1 MFFLIFNCYIGDM
14 KKKSLFKYLFIAGLF
29 SFFVVLIYQINLEPK
44 VDYNTE
50 VKPLLN
56 KYCIS
61 CHGGVKQS
69 GGFSL
74 LFQEEAFAP
83 TQSGIPAIIPGHP
96 DKSEMIKRLH
106 SNDPEER
113 MPYKENPLSKEEIEI
128 LTRWIKQGAEWGRH
142 WAYEPVKKPEI
153 PIKYLKSSAS
163 RPHNSKSNLNEV
175 DLYVLKTLEE
185 NKLDFSPEADKTTL
199 LRRLSLD
206 IIGIPPP
213 EDVAS
218 DFLVSTDDT
227 SYEQLVD
234 ALLNSES
241 FGEKWAS
248 MWLDLA
254 RYADTKGFER
264 DGHREIWKYRDW
276 LIRAFNE
283 DKPYDRFI
291 TEQLA
296 GDLLPDPDENQWIAT
311 AFHRNTMTNDEGG
324 TDNEEF
330 RIEAAL
336 DRVNNTWES
345 IMGTTFECV
354 QCHSHPYDPFTME
367 EYYQFYA
374 FFNNTRDEDTFDD
387 YPLLRHFK
395 NEDSLKLEQLKT
407 WLIENCEDNKSTE
420 MLKFVRTWQPSYN
433 SLTATDFIDSELA
446 DTKWLVF
453 RNNGIARLPGVDL
466 EGKQL
471 LITRFRNLQDGG
483 TWTMRAGR
491 PDGPVLRTV
500 ALGKS
505 NRSWYIDT
513 VSFAQSH
520 GIQDI
525 YFSYHNPGINNP
537 NTNALMFDWF
547 FFTDFLPFEKDQE
560 IADTFWELLRKRTP
574 TTPIMMENPKT
585 MQRKTHV
592 FVRGSW
598 LEKGEEV
605 SPGVPASLIPM
616 PEDAP
621 ANRLGLAS
629 WMVDKNHPL
638 TSRTFVNRIW
648 EQLMGKG
655 LVETLEDFGT
665 QGADPTH
672 PELLDYLAWHFM
684 HDLNWSPKGLIKTIV
699 MSHTYRQ
706 QSVNTDEMMRK
717 DPYNIYYA
725 RAPRVR
731 LTAEQIRDQAL
742 SVSGLL
748 STKKYG
754 PPVMPYQ
761 PEGIW
766 LSPYNSDKWVMSEG
780 EDRYRR
786 AIYTY
791 WKRTSPYPSALTFD
805 GMAREVCV
813 SRRIRTNTPLQALV
827 TLNDS
832 VYVEAADAL
841 AEKMLQTGNENLHK
855 AILTGFR
862 LAMMQDPSSEKLAVL
877 ERLYHNSFNELKR
890 DANLF
895 KEEASEQ
902 LHKRVAMQM
911 VASAILNLDEFLT
924 KN

>member
-1 MFFLIFNCYIGDM
+1 MKTQPLI
-14 KKKSLFKYLFIAGLF
+14 KYLLFAGLF
-29 SFFVVLIYQINLEPK
+29 LFFAVLVYQINLEQK
-44 VDYNTE
+44 VDYNAE

-83 TQSGIPAIIPGHP
+83 TQSGVAAIIPGHP
-96 DKSEMIKRLH
+96 EKSEMIKRLH

-113 MPYKENPLSKEEIEI
+113 MPYKENPLSKEEIDI

-142 WAYEPVKKPEI
+142 WAYEPVRQPEI
-153 PIKYLKSSAS
+153 PIKYLKSSAGKKNT
-163 RPHNSKSNLNEV
+163 PNSSLREV
-175 DLYVLKTLEE
+175 DLFILKKLEE
-185 NKLDFSPEADKTTL
+185 NQLQFSPLADKKTL

-206 IIGIPPP
+206 IIGMPPP
-213 EDVAS
+213 DQIAN
-218 DFLVSTDDT
+218 DFLNDSDD
-227 SYEQLVD
+227 SAYEKLAD
-234 ALLNSES
+234 ALLSTEA
-241 FGEKWAS
+241 FGEKWAT

-264 DGHREIWKYRDW
+264 DGHRNIWKYRDW

-283 DKPYDRFI
+283 DKPYDQFL

-296 GDLLPDPDENQWIAT
+296 GDLLPDPDENKWIAT

-330 RIEAAL
+330 RIEAVL

-354 QCHSHPYDPFTME
+354 QCHSHPYDPFTIE

-387 YPLLRHFK
+387 YPLLRHFRS
-395 NEDSLKLEQLKT
+395 EDSLTLERLII
-407 WLIENCEDNKSTE
+407 WLTENCDDEKSSE
-420 MLKFVRTWQPSYN
+420 VLKLLRTWQPSYN
-433 SLTATDFIDSELA
+433 SLTATDFINSELA

-453 RNNGIARLPGVDL
+453 RNNGIARLPSVDL
-466 EGKQL
+466 NGKKI

-483 TWTMRAGR
+483 TWFMRAGH
-491 PDGPVLRTV
+491 PDGPVLRSV

-513 VSFAQSH
+513 VSFTQSH
-520 GIQDI
+520 GIQDL
-525 YFSYHNPGINNP
+525 YFSYHNPGITNP
-537 NTNALMFDWF
+537 DANALMFDWF
-547 FFTDFLPFEKDQE
+547 FFTDFLPFEDNQE
-560 IADTFWELLRKRTP
+560 MADAFWELLRQKTH
-574 TTPIMMENPKT
+574 TTPVMMENPAT

-592 FVRGSW
+592 FIRGSW

-605 SPGVPASLIPM
+605 YPDVPASLLPL
-616 PEDAP
+616 PEEAP
-621 ANRLGLAS
+621 ANRLGMALWIS
-629 WMVDKNHPL
+629 DKNHPL

-655 LVETLEDFGT
+655 LVETLEDFGS

-684 HDLNWSPKGLIKTIV
+684 HDLKWSVKGLIKSIV

-706 QSVNTDEMMRK
+706 QSVNTEEMMRK

-742 SVSGLL
+742 EVSGLL
-748 STKKYG
+748 SAKMYG

-832 VYVEAADAL
+832 VYVEAAVAL
-841 AEKMLQTGNENLHK
+841 ASHMMEKGAGDLQRAINAGYQLAMLQD
-855 AILTGFR
+855 A
-862 LAMMQDPSSEKLAVL
+862 SSEKLAVL
-877 ERLYHNSFNELKR
+877 QGLYHNTLNELK
-890 DANLF
+890 NINNPLF
-895 KEEASEQ
+895 NKDKIHEPEQ
-902 LHKRVAMQM
+902 VAMQM
-911 VASAILNLDEFLT
+911 VATAILNLDEFLT